1 MNSGKST
8 KEQMF
13 TYLYNQY
20 GSMEVRRKGAAE
32 ILGYSTST
40 LDRRKADG
48 VGPKYRKDTRSTNGE
63 VVYLLTDLI
72 DYMCDHNMQITISQ
86 PIKESN

>member
-1 MNSGKST
+1 MNSEKNT
-8 KEQMF
+8 KEQIF
-13 TYLYNQY
+13 TYLHNQY
-20 GSMEVRRKGAAE
+20 GSIKVRRKGAAE

-48 VGPKYRKDTRSTNGE
+48 VGPKYKKDTRSTNGE
-63 VVYLLTDLI
+63 VAYLLTDLI

-86 PIKESN
+86 PKKESS

>member
-1 MNSGKST
+1 MNSEKSA

-13 TYLYNQY
+13 TYLYTKY
-20 GSMEVRRKGAAE
+20 GSMAVRRKEAAE

-40 LDRRKADG
+40 LDRRKANG
-48 VGPKYRKDTRSTNGE
+48 VGPIYSKDTRSTNGR
-63 VVYLLTDLI
+63 VAYLLSDLI

-86 PIKESN
+86 PQKESN